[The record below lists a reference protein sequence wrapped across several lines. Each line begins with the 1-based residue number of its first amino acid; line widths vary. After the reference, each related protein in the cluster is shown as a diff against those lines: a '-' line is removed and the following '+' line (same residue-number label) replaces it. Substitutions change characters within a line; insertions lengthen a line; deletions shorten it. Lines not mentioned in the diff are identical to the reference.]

1 MSEKKQMIRFI
12 SISIFL
18 LLIVSTT
25 STIAQVAGVS
35 TDKLAAY
42 NAETLELG
50 LLELEPTFSY
60 ARALG
65 YYNQEG
71 DFQDYTGVE
80 VSSALTFRVSYGITE
95 NLEIAAN
102 VATQFNQ
109 LGLSAKYYLIGN
121 EKVGFG
127 LLAGINSDISN
138 GPRTLESIQR
148 QYVVGISNHYNFTDI
163 FSVSSSVQFQD
174 SENYIG
180 NDFFL
185 NSELGYYIH
194 EELMLIAGLGFSS
207 FSNDELDDANVLS
220 FYPGFNFEKKSF
232 NVALQ
237 GQFDFTGKNI
247 NSYNGVSVSITQLL
261 K

>member
-1 MSEKKQMIRFI
+1 MNRYIPFAILFLIFI
-12 SISIFL
+12 STKSIG
-18 LLIVSTT
+18 
-25 STIAQVAGVS
+25 QVAGVS

-50 LLELEPTFSY
+50 LMELEPTFSY

-71 DFQDYTGVE
+71 DFRDYTGVE
-80 VSSALTFRVSYGITE
+80 ISSALTFRVSYGITK

-109 LGLSAKYYLIGN
+109 LGLSAKYYLLGN
-121 EKVGFG
+121 EKIGFG
-127 LLAGINSDISN
+127 LLAGINSDITN
-138 GPRTLESIQR
+138 GPRDLSSIQR
-148 QYVVGISNHYNFTDI
+148 QYVFGITNHYNFTDI
-163 FSVSSSVQFQD
+163 FSVSNSIQLQD
-174 SENYIG
+174 SQNYLG
-180 NDFFL
+180 SDLFL
-185 NSELGYYIH
+185 NSEFGYYIH
-194 EELMLIAGLGFSS
+194 EELLLIAGFGYSR
-207 FSNDELDDANVLS
+207 FSNDEFDDSNVLS
-220 FYPGFNFEKKSF
+220 FVPGFNFEKKSF

-237 GQFDFTGKNI
+237 GQFDLVGKNI